1 MMPNY
6 TIQRLPGEPIIL
18 GKAFAA
24 WNTAADMPA
33 FTQHLLRLLDDCA
46 ERVFWIADMS
56 DWRPDVMELIITAHE
71 MARSTTA
78 VARHPKIREVIAVSQ
93 LPGVEL
99 AARGL
104 NSQAFRFTHVRV
116 CRTVEEALDYARQQ
130 IQTSAG

>member
-1 MMPNY
+1 MKPNY

-24 WNTAADMPA
+24 WNTAADMPG
-33 FTQHLLRLLDDCA
+33 FTQHLLKLLDEGDDP
-46 ERVFWIADMS
+46 VFWIADMS
-56 DWRPDVMELIITAHE
+56 DWRPDVMELILTAHE

-78 VARHPKIREVIAVSQ
+78 LTRHPKIREVIAVSQ

-104 NSQAFRFTHVRV
+104 NSEAFRFTHVHV
-116 CRTVEEALDYARQQ
+116 FRTVEEALVYVRRRLRET
-130 IQTSAG
+130 IP

>member
-1 MMPNY
+1 MTPNY
-6 TIQRLPGEPIIL
+6 TIQRLLGEPIIL

-33 FTQHLLRLLDDCA
+33 FTEHLLRLLDEGDDP
-46 ERVFWIADMS
+46 VFWIADMS

-78 VARHPKIREVIAVSQ
+78 LTRHPKIREVIAISQ

-99 AARGL
+99 AAKGL
-104 NSQAFRFTHVRV
+104 NSEAFRFTRVHVF
-116 CRTVEEALDYARQQ
+116 RTVDEALDYARRQ
-130 IQTSAG
+130 IRKAGN